1 MIVLKNGKKVFPE
14 EVETLVNRIPEV
26 EESFVFGMPEEDDK
40 TKIKIAVKVVYNK
53 EVVKQ
58 KYGDIEEERLYDI
71 IWNKIKDVNKTF
83 PPYKYIKH
91 MILTDKPLIKT
102 TTQKIKR
109 NEEIKEVLK

>member
-1 MIVLKNGKKVFPE
+1 M
-14 EVETLVNRIPEV
+14 
-26 EESFVFGMPEEDDK
+26 S
-40 TKIKIAVKVVYNK
+40 IKHFH
-53 EVVKQ
+53 
-58 KYGDIEEERLYDI
+58 DI